1 MAAHAAVPVRR
12 RVSTNGWGLP
22 VTIGV
27 LYGLYAEVNAR
38 DGGALSWGQFWL
50 GLISAVVL
58 AGALYALRRYGH
70 ALRRELRAA
79 AWGALGGIA
88 VGFLYSTTDASI
100 YSSVVLG
107 LVVGLVTGG
116 AAFYLFYT
124 HEDAAGHPAPW

>member
-1 MAAHAAVPVRR
+1 MAAHAAVPARR

-22 VTIGV
+22 VATGV

-58 AGALYALRRYGH
+58 AVALYALRRYGR
-70 ALRRELRAA
+70 ALPREARAA
-79 AWGALGGIA
+79 AWGALAGIA
-88 VGFLYSTTDASI
+88 VGFLYSVTGASI

-107 LVVGLVTGG
+107 VIVGLVTAG